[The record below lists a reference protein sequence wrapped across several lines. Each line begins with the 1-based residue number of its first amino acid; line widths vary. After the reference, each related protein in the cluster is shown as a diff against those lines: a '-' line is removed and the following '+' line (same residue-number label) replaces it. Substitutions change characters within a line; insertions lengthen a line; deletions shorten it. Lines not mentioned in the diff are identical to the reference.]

1 MRLAIPQ
8 LLYNPVVESGGD
20 VERFKSNF
28 WDLNMEPELL
38 PGSSVNSSSGIR
50 KLLSR
55 CTFVLVLVLVLL
67 VVVLAFV
74 MVVVGAVRVE
84 LIGDEVVLA
93 AISNKLFDDD
103 NGVET
108 WICPFPGDGGGFLGL
123 HGIA

>member
-1 MRLAIPQ
+1 
-8 LLYNPVVESGGD
+8 
-20 VERFKSNF
+20 
-28 WDLNMEPELL
+28 MEPELL

-55 CTFVLVLVLVLL
+55 CTFVLVLVLVLVLL

-74 MVVVGAVRVE
+74 MAVVGAVRVE
-84 LIGDEVVLA
+84 PVGDEVVLA
-93 AISNKLFDDD
+93 AISDKLFDDD